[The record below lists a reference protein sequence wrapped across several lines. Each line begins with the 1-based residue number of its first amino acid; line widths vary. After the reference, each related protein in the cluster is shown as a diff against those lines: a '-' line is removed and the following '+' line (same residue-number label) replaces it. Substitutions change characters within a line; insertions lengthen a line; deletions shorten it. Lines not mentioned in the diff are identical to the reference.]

1 MESIN
6 LSSLA
11 TADISTEL
19 SQVKM
24 LAVDIDGTLTLNGRF
39 SPQLLIA
46 LERLQATEIP
56 VLLVTGRSAGW
67 VESLANYL
75 PVTGAIA
82 ENGGC
87 YMSREVRCQILG
99 NLKPKEISQHREKLA
114 DCFWQLQG
122 SYAQLQESADNRWR
136 LTDWT
141 FDLDKLSPSDLWEI
155 SAQCDRWGWSFTYST
170 IQCHIRPATQ
180 NKGTGIRQVVKKH
193 FSGFFSGLKQSQI
206 LTIGDSP
213 NDTEMFD
220 PAEFPLSVGVANIQ
234 EYVDRLTYQP
244 AYITHQPEVNGFIEI
259 VDALLK
265 SKSEASQSNQMDILP
280 NIFQ

>member
-1 MESIN
+1 MT
-6 LSSLA
+6 LAPLA
-11 TADISTEL
+11 TAEL
-19 SQVKM
+19 GQIKAI
-24 LAVDIDGTLTLNGRF
+24 AVDIDGTITLDGRF
-39 SPQLLIA
+39 SSQLFTT
-46 LERLQATEIP
+46 LERLQTAEIP

-75 PVTGAIA
+75 PVTGAIG

-87 YMSREVRCQILG
+87 YMSRDVRCQLLG

-122 SYAQLQESADNRWR
+122 SYAQIQESSDNRWR

-141 FDLDKLSPSDLWEI
+141 FDLDKLSASDLWEI
-155 SAQCDRWGWSFTYST
+155 NAQCDRWGWSFTYST
-170 IQCHIRPATQ
+170 IQCHIRLATQ

-220 PAEFPLSVGVANIQ
+220 PEEFSLSVGVANIR
-234 EYVDRLTYQP
+234 EYADRLTHQP
-244 AYITHQPEVNGFIEI
+244 AYIAENPEVTGFIEI
-259 VDALLK
+259 AEALLAAK
-265 SKSEASQSNQMDILP
+265 AKASKPTQIDILP

>member
-1 MESIN
+1 MT
-6 LSSLA
+6 LSPLA
-11 TADISTEL
+11 QAEL
-19 SQVKM
+19 SQIKM
-24 LAVDIDGTLTLNGRF
+24 IAVDIDGTLTLDGRF
-39 SPQLLIA
+39 SSRLLSA
-46 LERLQATEIP
+46 LERLQAAKIP

-75 PVTGAIA
+75 PVIGVIA

-87 YMSREVRCQILG
+87 YVSREVRCQLLG
-99 NLKPKEISQHREKLA
+99 SLKPKEISQHREKLA

-122 SYAQLQESADNRWR
+122 SYPQLQESADNRWR

-141 FDLDKLSPSDLWEI
+141 FDLDKLAPSDLWEI
-155 SAQCDRWGWSFTYST
+155 NAQCDRWGWSFTYST
-170 IQCHIRPATQ
+170 IQCHIRLASQ
-180 NKGTGIRQVVKKH
+180 NKGTGIHQVVKKH
-193 FSGFFSGLKQSQI
+193 FSGFFSGLKLAQI

-220 PAEFPLSVGVANIQ
+220 PEDFPLSVGVANIQ

-244 AYITHQPEVNGFIEI
+244 AYITQQPEVNGFIEI

-265 SKSEASQSNQMDILP
+265 AQAEMSKSSQIDILP

>member
-1 MESIN
+1 MA
-6 LSSLA
+6 LRFTMTLAPLA
-11 TADISTEL
+11 TAEL
-19 SQVKM
+19 GQIKAI
-24 LAVDIDGTLTLNGRF
+24 AVDIDGTITLDGRF
-39 SPQLLIA
+39 SSQLFTT
-46 LERLQATEIP
+46 LERLQTAEIP

-75 PVTGAIA
+75 PVTGAIG

-87 YMSREVRCQILG
+87 YMSRDVRCQLLG

-122 SYAQLQESADNRWR
+122 SYAQIQESSDNRWR

-141 FDLDKLSPSDLWEI
+141 FDLDKLSASDLWEI
-155 SAQCDRWGWSFTYST
+155 NAQCDRWGWSFTYST
-170 IQCHIRPATQ
+170 IQCHIRLATQ

-193 FSGFFSGLKQSQI
+193 FSRFFSGLKQSQI

-220 PAEFPLSVGVANIQ
+220 PEEFSLSVGVANIR
-234 EYVDRLTYQP
+234 EYADRLTHQP
-244 AYITHQPEVNGFIEI
+244 AYIAENPEVTGFIEI
-259 VDALLK
+259 AEALLAAK
-265 SKSEASQSNQMDILP
+265 AKASKPTQIDILP